1 MAATTKKQFKV
12 NTLSKD
18 FDLKLKDISD
28 IMKGTDYDTSAQA
41 YLDGDAFDIF
51 FDKLTSQNQISGIDD
66 YILGAPLP
74 NTGKKKAEPVF
85 FAKYKLSF

>member
-18 FDLKLKDISD
+18 LDLKLKDISD

-41 YLDGDAFDIF
+41 YLDGDAFDVF
-51 FDKLTSQNQISGIDD
+51 FDKITSQNQISGIDD

-74 NTGKKKAEPVF
+74 NTGKKKADRSDI
-85 FAKYKLSF
+85 LG